1 MEFTNEFTVPVSI
14 DRAFAVLTD
23 LETVA
28 PCMPGATLDSVE
40 DDTYQGHIKVKV
52 GPMSL
57 TYHGTAR
64 LVNVNEAAHS
74 AGIEARGS
82 DQRGGGTADA
92 DVTATMESLGAN
104 ETKVIVTTDI
114 NVTGRPAQFGRGV
127 MADVG
132 AKIIDKFSD
141 CLVGE
146 LSNQRAGEVGDTG
159 GDSDDEPGPADDGA
173 GPTLTVAGPTAAS
186 PAPPKRTFN
195 PPQQDELD
203 LLEVAGQATIK
214 RLAPVLAALLVL
226 LVVWRRRANTDE

>member
-1 MEFTNEFTVPVSI
+1 MEFTNSFTVPVSI
-14 DRAFAVLTD
+14 DRAFEVLTD

-40 DDTYQGHIKVKV
+40 GDTYQGHIKVKV

-64 LVNVNEAAHS
+64 LVNVDEAAYS
-74 AGIEARGS
+74 AGIEARGQ
-82 DQRGGGTADA
+82 DQRGGGTANA
-92 DVTATMESLGAN
+92 DVTASMESLGER
-104 ETKVIVTTDI
+104 ETQVTVTTDI

-146 LSNQRAGEVGDTG
+146 LSKEQAVAATPAAGGA
-159 GDSDDEPGPADDGA
+159 ADA
-173 GPTLTVAGPTAAS
+173 GPTLDVADTTSDS
-186 PAPPKRTFN
+186 PAPEKRAFN
-195 PPQQDELD
+195 PPPQDELD
-203 LLEVAGQATIK
+203 LMEVAGQATIK

-226 LVVWRRRANTDE
+226 IIVWRRRSNSDDD